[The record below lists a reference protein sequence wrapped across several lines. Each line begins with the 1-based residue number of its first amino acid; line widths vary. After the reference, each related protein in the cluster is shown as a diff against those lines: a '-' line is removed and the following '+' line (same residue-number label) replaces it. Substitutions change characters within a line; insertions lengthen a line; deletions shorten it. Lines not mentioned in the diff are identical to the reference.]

1 MTSVSIGWIGYLVLL
16 FLPLLISTAVSL
28 YIQLCLKRI
37 NRQEKKPAWTY
48 KKSLINAIIFSSP
61 LAALTQMLLQESL
74 SPYVYLTDQAQI
86 NLIIFGALFSPFLVM
101 LTYSGL
107 LWHTKNKYPLLY
119 EWLRIRHRPIDDD
132 DDYWEDSEYTIK
144 GYHKNSK
151 LNGNDK
157 SAE

>member
-1 MTSVSIGWIGYLVLL
+1 MTDIVWYGYLILL

-61 LAALTQMLLQESL
+61 LAALTQILLQEAL
-74 SPYVYLTDQAQI
+74 FTKYVYLSETAQT
-86 NLIIFGALFSPFLVM
+86 NLIIFCALFSPFLVI

-107 LWHTKNKYPLLY
+107 LWYTKGKYPLLY
-119 EWLRIRHRPIDDD
+119 EWLRIRHTSTNDEEYWDD
-132 DDYWEDSEYTIK
+132 ESSEYTIK
-144 GYHKNSK
+144 GYHKNSE

-157 SAE
+157 SEE

>member
-1 MTSVSIGWIGYLVLL
+1 MAHIPWYGYLILL

-28 YIQLCLKRI
+28 YIQLYLKRI
-37 NRQEKKPAWTY
+37 NRQEKNPPWTY

-74 SPYVYLTDQAQI
+74 SPYVYLSENSQL
-86 NLIIFGALFSPFLVM
+86 NLIIFCALFSPFFVM

-107 LWHTKNKYPLLY
+107 LWYTKRNGYTLLY
-119 EWLRIRHRPIDDD
+119 EWLRVRHKPVND
-132 DDYWEDSEYTIK
+132 DDYLAEDSEYTVK
-144 GYHKNSK
+144 GYHKSG
-151 LNGNDK
+151 LNDNDK

>member
-1 MTSVSIGWIGYLVLL
+1 VTNITWYGYLLLL

-37 NRQEKKPAWTY
+37 NRQEKNPPWTY

-74 SPYVYLTDQAQI
+74 SPYVYLSEQAQI

>member
-1 MTSVSIGWIGYLVLL
+1 MTDITWYGYLVLL

-74 SPYVYLTDQAQI
+74 SPYVYLSDQAQV
-86 NLIIFGALFSPFLVM
+86 NLIVFGALFSPFLVM
-101 LTYSGL
+101 LSYSVL

-119 EWLRIRHRPIDDD
+119 EWLRIRHRPIDN
-132 DDYWEDSEYTIK
+132 DDYWDEDSEYTVK
-144 GYHKNSK
+144 GYHKNSE

>member
-1 MTSVSIGWIGYLVLL
+1 MGDIVWYGYLILL

-28 YIQLCLKRI
+28 YIQLYLKRI
-37 NRQEKKPAWTY
+37 NRQEKNPPWTY

-74 SPYVYLTDQAQI
+74 SPYVYLSETAQT
-86 NLIIFGALFSPFLVM
+86 NLIIFCALFSPFLVM

-107 LWHTKNKYPLLY
+107 LWYTKNKYPLLY
-119 EWLRIRHRPIDDD
+119 EWLRIRHTSTNDEEYWDD
-132 DDYWEDSEYTIK
+132 ESSEYTIK
-144 GYHKNSK
+144 GYHKNSE

-157 SAE
+157 SEE